1 MKKCISWILGVVL
14 AVFCIGCKKADTQTF
29 TATAEY
35 GYAVGTSGKAELIYG
50 GCTPFFELPDDEKVI
65 AGDVFLVEYTGMMYV
80 LQSYPGQVRIQD
92 GKIVGVTKKKAEIIQ
107 LFYTPSD
114 GSFTTEADGEKQ
126 EIAVY
131 DSPDFYIAD
140 ADTGAYFALG
150 SLSAETVLYG
160 AYSPLDGFEKGKGYR
175 FSAFYTADPRAH
187 A

>member
-14 AVFCIGCKKADTQTF
+14 AFFCIGCKNADTQTF

-35 GYAVGTSGKAELIYG
+35 GYAVGSSGKAELFYG
-50 GCTPFFELPDDEKVI
+50 GCTLFFDLPDGEKTV

-92 GKIVGVTKKKAEIIQ
+92 GEIIRVTKKNAEIIK

-114 GSFTTEADGEKQ
+114 GTFTAETDGTKQ
-126 EIAVY
+126 KITVY

-140 ADTGAYFALG
+140 ADTGAYFALS
-150 SLSAETVLYG
+150 SLTEERALYG